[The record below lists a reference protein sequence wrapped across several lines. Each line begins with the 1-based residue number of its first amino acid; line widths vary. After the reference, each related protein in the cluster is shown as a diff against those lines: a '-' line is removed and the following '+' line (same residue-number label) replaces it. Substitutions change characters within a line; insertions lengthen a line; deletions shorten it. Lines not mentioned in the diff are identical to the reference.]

1 MAEISPTWLTFIAYK
16 MFWAPPSKM
25 LMLIPSFIIRWY
37 WNLLTV
43 QLFHLV
49 SWACVLF
56 WLAQIHLH
64 GFNDILSNNSNEH
77 DLSGDEESKT
87 MLISEK
93 QLNVYAVT
101 LPTPNNLEAVLLSQ
115 SQAQPRVTLLLSGGT
130 FGKLLYLL
138 QKQMHPKIF
147 I

>member
-1 MAEISPTWLTFIAYK
+1 
-16 MFWAPPSKM
+16 M
-25 LMLIPSFIIRWY
+25 LMLIPRFIIRWY

-64 GFNDILSNNSNEH
+64 GFNDVLPNSSNEH
-77 DLSGDEESKT
+77 DLSGDEASKT
-87 MLISEK
+87 TLISEK
-93 QLNVYAVT
+93 QLDVYAVT
-101 LPTPNNLEAVLLSQ
+101 LPTPNNLEVVLLSQ
-115 SQAQPRVTLLLSGGT
+115 FQVQPRVTLLLSGGT

-138 QKQMHPKIF
+138 QKQMYPKIS

>member
-1 MAEISPTWLTFIAYK
+1 
-16 MFWAPPSKM
+16 M

-64 GFNDILSNNSNEH
+64 GFNDVLPNSSNEH
-77 DLSGDEESKT
+77 DLSGDEASKT
-87 MLISEK
+87 TLISEK
-93 QLNVYAVT
+93 QLDVYAVT
-101 LPTPNNLEAVLLSQ
+101 LPTPNNLEVVLLSQ

-130 FGKLLYLL
+130 FGTLLYLL
-138 QKQMHPKIF
+138 QKQMYPKIS

>member
-1 MAEISPTWLTFIAYK
+1 
-16 MFWAPPSKM
+16 M
-25 LMLIPSFIIRWY
+25 LMLIPRFIIRWY

-64 GFNDILSNNSNEH
+64 GFNDVLPNSSNEH
-77 DLSGDEESKT
+77 DLSGDEASKT
-87 MLISEK
+87 TLISEK
-93 QLNVYAVT
+93 QLDVYAVT
-101 LPTPNNLEAVLLSQ
+101 LPTPNNLEVVLLSQ

-138 QKQMHPKIF
+138 QKQMYPKIS

>member
-1 MAEISPTWLTFIAYK
+1 
-16 MFWAPPSKM
+16 M

-101 LPTPNNLEAVLLSQ
+101 LPTPNNLEVVLLSQ